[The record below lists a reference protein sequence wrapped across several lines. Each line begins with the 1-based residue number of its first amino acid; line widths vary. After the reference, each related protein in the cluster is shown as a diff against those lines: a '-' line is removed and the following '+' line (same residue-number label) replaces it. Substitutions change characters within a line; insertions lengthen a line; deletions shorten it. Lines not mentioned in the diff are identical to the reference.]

1 MKTTARGFALAALVA
16 GAVAVLHR
24 ESAPR
29 RMVYRSPGQDAAT
42 RIGEGFEVRGRVLR
56 DGAPVSCARVRLMPL
71 NPPAT
76 GVRVTH
82 PVIRQAESG
91 HDGAFVLTGIPAG
104 LARLAIIADR
114 LAPSI
119 TTLEIPRDPSGIDVA
134 VTLEAGMALEGSV
147 TSGGAPLAGARLS
160 AWLAGHDAHIDR
172 NPLREAVTDGEG
184 RYRMEGLDPERPL
197 RLVILAEGHRAFE
210 KTLRTPAE
218 APDPVDL
225 DPGLRILGRVVTSSD
240 EPIVGAEIQ
249 ASQGEAYT
257 AETLSVEGGQVRLG
271 GLTSRF
277 LSIRI
282 FKEGYA
288 PARLDL
294 AAPADGWTIVLRRN
308 GGLAGRAPQA
318 AWLVVEAA
326 GATYRRGLDSD
337 GSFRWEGLP
346 PGPAEARSTD
356 KSGRVLASRKVEIP
370 EGDVADGILLAP

>member
-1 MKTTARGFALAALVA
+1 MNTTARGFALAALA
-16 GAVAVLHR
+16 AAAVAVLHR

-29 RMVYRSPGQDAAT
+29 RMVYRSPGQDPVTQVA
-42 RIGEGFEVRGRVLR
+42 GGFEVRGRVLH
-56 DGAPVSCARVRLMPL
+56 DGAPVSGARVRLMAL

-91 HDGAFVLTGIPAG
+91 PDGAFVLAGAPAG
-104 LARLAIIADR
+104 PARLAIFADR

-119 TTLEIPRDPSGIDVA
+119 TTLEIPRADMDVA
-134 VTLEAGMALEGSV
+134 IALEAGTALEGRV
-147 TSGGAPLAGARLS
+147 TSGGAALAGARLA

-184 RYRMEGLDPERPL
+184 RYRMEGLDPGRPL
-197 RLVILAEGHRAFE
+197 KLVILAEGHRAFE

-218 APDPVDL
+218 APDPLDL
-225 DPGLRILGRVVTSSD
+225 DPGLRILGRVVTTSD
-240 EPIVGAEIQ
+240 VPVVGVEIQ
-249 ASQGEAYT
+249 GSQGEAYT
-257 AETLSVEGGQVRLG
+257 AETLSDESGQVRLG
-271 GLTSRF
+271 GLVSRF
-277 LSIRI
+277 ISIRA

-294 AAPADGWTIVLRRN
+294 AVPSDGWTIVLRRN

-337 GSFRWEGLP
+337 GTFRWEGLP

-370 EGDVADGILLAP
+370 EGDVAGGILLAP